1 MAQQAIRKM
10 KRKQEKGSWLLRGV
24 LAAVAGTLAAV
35 IVFAII
41 IGLTDLQDSAIRI
54 INQLIKAGAIFLGVW
69 VAVPRGSERAIGRGV
84 LIGLVYM
91 GVGVLLYALLS
102 GQRLTVMAYVLD
114 VLMGI
119 AAGGLSGM
127 LVGSMTAK

>member
-1 MAQQAIRKM
+1 MERTRIAAHRWRLIFFAAGAILA
-10 KRKQEKGSWLLRGV
+10 GWLLRGV

-102 GQRLTVMAYVLD
+102 GYYVYVSTARSIPPYLY
-114 VLMGI
+114 GI
-119 AAGGLSGM
+119 
-127 LVGSMTAK
+127 VG